1 MGAGCWATAAFP
13 QSITRLAFYP
23 SGAGLLHIGV
33 GNVETKAELQLYSL
47 DYEVSVLRVCPG
59 HCALGPARP
68 PMATLGHHTPPVLPY
83 LQISSVCLSSKSSAA
98 SFVQAHLLQGSLLPL
113 VELTAN

>member
-1 MGAGCWATAAFP
+1 MGAGFWATAAFP
-13 QSITRLAFYP
+13 QSIARLCFYP
-23 SGAGLLHIGV
+23 SGAGLVAYWG
-33 GNVETKAELQLYSL
+33 GDVEIEAELQLYPWG
-47 DYEVSVLRVCPG
+47 YEVSVLDVCPG

-68 PMATLGHHTPPVLPY
+68 PMATLGCHTPPVHPY
-83 LQISSVCLSSKSSAA
+83 LQVLPVCLSSKSSSA